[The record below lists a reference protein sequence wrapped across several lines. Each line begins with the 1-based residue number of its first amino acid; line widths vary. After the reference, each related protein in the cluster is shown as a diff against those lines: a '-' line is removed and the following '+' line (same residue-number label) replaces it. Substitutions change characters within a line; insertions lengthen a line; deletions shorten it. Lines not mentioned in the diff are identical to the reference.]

1 MGPPEFFRTIKSV
14 EYNCNEQKKTEKDLR
29 YMVKLGTNN
38 IELLTKYLRESQYTQ
53 QPLTTFGE
61 IEQPNIQR
69 IIITPNFGQSP
80 PKGRGKPHNYSTLQ
94 QQTPQGIEQ
103 EKTSETEPTQNIP
116 QGEIEVATNH
126 NILQAITGEIAT
138 EETLNHNPTMQE
150 EAENETPLNPNALQ
164 GIITPNTDIFQAI
177 MREIQND
184 ININQNILEEQTQR
198 ETATDQNPSQNT
210 NQQQGT
216 LKRNMDNNEREEISP
231 KRPNMKD
238 GFTDDEMIIEDIMQ
252 SPSWQEKDTITETS
266 QIEGH
271 NIDLENHLEKM
282 KEMIDQATT
291 PITPIRIQTRS
302 QEKDEQLNN
311 LTENRN
317 NQGKMHITGIQRINK
332 SGNRGRNQK
341 PNPDNKTKETDK
353 EQRQDNSNK
362 IDNEHKIATSTP
374 T

>member
-14 EYNCNEQKKTEKDLR
+14 EYNCNERKKTDKDLR
-29 YMVKLGTNN
+29 YMVKLGTDN
-38 IELLTKYLRESQYTQ
+38 IELWTKHLWEKQYTQ
-53 QPLTTFGE
+53 QPLATFGE
-61 IEQPNIQR
+61 IEEPNIQR

-80 PKGRGKPHNYSTLQ
+80 PKGHGKPHNYSTLQ

-103 EKTSETEPTQNIP
+103 EKTSEAEPTQNIP
-116 QGEIEVATNH
+116 QGEIEVETNY
-126 NILQAITGEIAT
+126 NILQTITGEIET
-138 EETLNHNPTMQE
+138 EETPNHNPTMQE

-177 MREIQND
+177 MRDIQND
-184 ININQNILEEQTQR
+184 ISINQSILEEQTQR
-198 ETATDQNPSQNT
+198 EMATDQNPSQNT

-238 GFTDDEMIIEDIMQ
+238 TLTDDEMIIEDIMQ

-266 QIEGH
+266 QIEEH
-271 NIDLENHLEKM
+271 NINLENHLEKM
-282 KEMIDQATT
+282 KEMIYQATT
-291 PITPIRIQTRS
+291 PITPIRIRTRS
-302 QEKDEQLNN
+302 QEKEEQLNN

-317 NQGKMHITGIQRINK
+317 NQGKTHIKGIQRINK

-353 EQRQDNSNK
+353 EQKQDNSNK